1 MMHVRSIVTAL
12 LLAGAAVIPLS
23 SPSTATPHPAPFDSC
38 QREGAMS
45 LGEQGFYTCA
55 QGRYIPRDC
64 TPGARPVQ
72 LARDTV
78 MCTDE

>member
-1 MMHVRSIVTAL
+1 MRVRSIVTAL

-23 SPSTATPHPAPFDSC
+23 SPSTAKPNPTPFGSC

-45 LGEQGFYTCA
+45 VGGQGFYTCA

-64 TPGARPVQ
+64 VPGARPVQ
-72 LARDTV
+72 ISEDIV